1 MKYVPLG
8 SIDKMAALVQML
20 ARRRIGNKPLSEAM
34 SVYFADA

>member
-8 SIDKMAALVQML
+8 SIDKMAQMM